1 MVLLNKKARV
11 GIVEKD
17 NLTLLI
23 ETLLKTI
30 EEYALI
36 ETSDGKYSIHLK
48 KTNYSTMNGKSYEVI
63 ITNKKW
69 TAYDEVN

>member
-1 MVLLNKKARV
+1 M
-11 GIVEKD
+11 EKD
-17 NLTLLI
+17 NLTVLI
-23 ETLLKTI
+23 ETLLKLC

-36 ETSDGKYSIHLK
+36 ETSDGKYSIYLK
-48 KTNYSTMNGKSYEVI
+48 KKNYSTTNGKSYEVI